1 MRILTLPSLAL
12 ALLLAGCGP
21 QGAPVDGATTASS
34 GADAAEPESNPLIEY
49 ASYSQFDFF
58 SENDEFEAGTPAA
71 QVTNLNVGRTTVGI
85 IIHATGQA
93 SAPNAYAARLVPQN
107 RGEPVDGVL
116 GFTLTATLPEA
127 GAPEGDGSSRI
138 EAVRTVPVPQLKGV
152 DSVRVAAE
160 GNVRTVPLP

>member
-71 QVTNLNVGRTTVGI
+71 QVTKLDVGRTTVGV

-93 SAPNAYAARLVPQN
+93 PAPNAYAARLVPQN
-107 RGEPVDGVL
+107 GGRPVDGVL
-116 GFTLTATLPEA
+116 GFTLTAILPEA
-127 GAPEGDGSSRI
+127 NAAAGGSSRI
-138 EAVRTVPVPQLKGV
+138 EAVRTVPFPQLKGV
-152 DSVRVAAE
+152 DSVRVTAD

>member
-21 QGAPVDGATTASS
+21 QGAPVDDGATASS

-71 QVTNLNVGRTTVGI
+71 QITKLDVGRTTVGV

-93 SAPNAYAARLVPQN
+93 PAQNAYAARLVPQN
-107 RGEPVDGVL
+107 GGKPVDGVL
-116 GFTLTATLPEA
+116 GFTLTAILPEA
-127 GAPEGDGSSRI
+127 NAAAGGSSRI
-138 EAVRTVPVPQLKGV
+138 EAVRTVPFPHLKGV
-152 DSVRVAAE
+152 DSVRVTAD

>member
-1 MRILTLPSLAL
+1 MRFLSAPFLAF

-21 QGAPVDGATTASS
+21 QGAAVDGATAASG

-49 ASYSQFDFF
+49 ASYSQFDFLGGNEE
-58 SENDEFEAGTPAA
+58 SETGAPAA
-71 QVTNLNVGRTTVGI
+71 QITNLDVGRTTVGV

-107 RGEPVDGVL
+107 DGEPVDGALV
-116 GFTLTATLPEA
+116 FTLMAMLPETA
-127 GAPEGDGSSRI
+127 AAEPGGSSRI
-138 EAVRTVPVPQLKGV
+138 EAVRTVPFTLLKGV
-152 DSVRVAAE
+152 DSVRVTAS